1 MRWPVFYSL
10 VVSAKYN
17 RIGDGYDA
25 TRRADSSIMQ
35 ALADYLNLQKHG
47 RYLDIGCG
55 TGNYT
60 CALAAQGGA
69 WTGLDPSAR
78 MLEAARAKFDNIVW
92 HLGAA
97 ENLPFE
103 DAGFDGAI
111 CTLAVHHF
119 TDISRGFAEIARVLK
134 PGARLVIVTVT
145 PTQTQAYW
153 LNRYFPK
160 MLQAD
165 RKNLL
170 TLAALEAAATAG
182 GLELIGTFPYFI
194 TEATQ
199 DFFFTAAN
207 SDIRFICRRRCVKA
221 CRVFACWHIRMSW
234 LGGWRSLKPISHRA
248 RLPSIL
254 PTAKTKLAIIVFS
267 LPKNRQKGK
276 SQI

>member
-1 MRWPVFYSL
+1 LRWPVFYSL
-10 VVSAKYN
+10 VVIAKYN

-25 TRRADSSIMQ
+25 TRRADSAIMQ

-103 DAGFDGAI
+103 DAGFDGAV

-119 TDISRGFAEIARVLK
+119 TDIDRAFGETARVLK
-134 PGARLVIVTVT
+134 PGARLAIFTVT
-145 PTQTQAYW
+145 PAQTQAYW

-165 RKNLL
+165 RKNLP

-199 DFFFTAAN
+199 DFFFYSGKFRPSLYLSETVRQGMSCFRLLAQEDELAKGLAQLEA
-207 SDIRFICRRRCVKA
+207 DIASGAIVRHIADSQNEIGDYCFFIA
-221 CRVFACWHIRMSW
+221 E
-234 LGGWRSLKPISHRA
+234 KP
-248 RLPSIL
+248 
-254 PTAKTKLAIIVFS
+254 AK
-267 LPKNRQKGK
+267 G
-276 SQI
+276 

>member
-25 TRRADSSIMQ
+25 TRRADSAIMQ

-60 CALAAQGGA
+60 CALAAKGGA

-103 DAGFDGAI
+103 DAGFDGAV

-119 TDISRGFAEIARVLK
+119 TDIDRAFGETARVLK
-134 PGARLVIVTVT
+134 PGARLAIFTVT
-145 PTQTQAYW
+145 PAQTQAYW

-165 RKNLL
+165 RKNLP

-199 DFFFTAAN
+199 DFFFYSGKFRPSLYLSETVRQGMSCFRLLAQEDELAKGLAQLEA
-207 SDIRFICRRRCVKA
+207 DIASGAIVRHIADSQNEIGDYCFFIA
-221 CRVFACWHIRMSW
+221 E
-234 LGGWRSLKPISHRA
+234 KP
-248 RLPSIL
+248 
-254 PTAKTKLAIIVFS
+254 AK
-267 LPKNRQKGK
+267 G
-276 SQI
+276 